1 VCSTSSQFTT
11 LTGRGETSSP
21 STLLDKKEEGNSP
34 LVGNI
39 PLRGMESASRVA
51 SDITNAIDA
60 QRIEMDE
67 KERTLGMMKKAM
79 VSVSN

>member
-1 VCSTSSQFTT
+1 MEEKQE
-11 LTGRGETSSP
+11 TGNIP
-21 STLLDKKEEGNSP
+21 L
-34 LVGNI
+34 LVGTN
-39 PLRGMESASRVA
+39 PLRGMESASQVA

-79 VSVSN
+79 VSERYSIL